1 MTLKTLATLG
11 DWRSLNRLVSDRQNR
26 VKNLLGTTPSG
37 DKVFFTERD
46 RANHTHSIGSTG
58 TGKSKLF
65 ELLIRQDILESDA
78 GLCVLDPHGQ
88 LYDELVLY
96 VSHHHPFLADRL
108 ILFNPAGEDDHLLGF
123 NPIPQT
129 ENFHYALVMLIQG
142 CLKAWGQDDTKNT
155 PRIRRWLYNILYPIV
170 VNKLTIMETV
180 PFLNLHAREEREVLL
195 SEVTDEVV
203 LADWVDYERASP
215 ANKRETLEGA
225 ANRLNLFLQNPI
237 VRNVLGQR
245 EKYLDLRKV
254 MDEGK
259 ILFINLSSGRGG
271 KITDDDKKLLGI
283 MIVNEIFRLAKLRDY
298 NNPNLKPFYF
308 FIDEFATFVT
318 RDVARAIEECRKFKL
333 SMILAHQYLGQL
345 KTEDPYLYYSVMTNC
360 KNKIVFGGLCYED
373 TELMAKELV
382 TGFTDLKAIKH
393 QTERTY
399 FKPVEEFIEVVART
413 TGKTAGT
420 THTQNTDRTTATSS
434 GSGEAQS
441 SSRSRNRRFNYKL
454 WDVLPG
460 DYNLGSGTNWGQTS
474 TTSNGTSE
482 ARREGSSN
490 GTSESHS
497 ESETVTVQPHTRHE
511 EQKEIASTEFWS
523 KDDLVYMAVGQI
535 KNQKTGQATIK
546 IGANPPVQTIINRVE
561 EVFYHPEES
570 PKLIEAFKAQVFL
583 AHSDIYVPVS
593 SLKALPS
600 KAQVIEAE
608 FVETDKEKES
618 PFNG

>member
-1 MTLKTLATLG
+1 LG

-26 VKNLLGTTPSG
+26 IQNILGTTPTG
-37 DKVFFTERD
+37 ERVFLTEKD
-46 RANHTHSIGSTG
+46 REAHLHCLGSTG
-58 TGKSKLF
+58 TGKSYLL
-65 ELLIRQDILESDA
+65 ERLIRQDVLEENA
-78 GLCVLDPHGQ
+78 GCMVLDPHGE
-88 LYDELVLY
+88 LYHNLLLY

-155 PRIRRWLYNILYPIV
+155 PRIRRWLYNIFYPIV
-170 VNKLTIMETV
+170 VNKLTIMETM
-180 PFLNLHAREEREVLL
+180 PFLNLHSREEREVLL
-195 SEVTDEVV
+195 SEVQDEVV

-237 VRNVLGQR
+237 IRNVLGQR
-245 EKYLDLRKV
+245 EKYLDLKKV

-298 NNPNLKPFYF
+298 ADPNLKPFYCY
-308 FIDEFATFVT
+308 IDEFAQFVT
-318 RDVARAIEECRKFKL
+318 KDIARAIEECRKFKL
-333 SMILAHQYLGQL
+333 FMVLAHQYLGQL
-345 KTEDPYLYYSVMTNC
+345 KTEDPYLFYSVLTNC

-373 TELMAKELV
+373 TELMAKELI
-382 TGFTDLKAIKH
+382 TGFADLKAIKH

-413 TGKTAGT
+413 KGSSRGT
-420 THTQNTDRTTATSS
+420 NQTEMEGRSSTTAS
-434 GSGEAQS
+434 GSGNS
-441 SSRSRNRRFNYKL
+441 TSTGHSRNRSRSHEWLNVFPH
-454 WDVLPG
+454 DVNIG
-460 DYNLGSGTNWGQTS
+460 RSRSWGEGTNSFDSQSEGYRKGTS
-474 TTSNGTSE
+474 QGTSE
-482 ARREGSSN
+482 N
-490 GTSESHS
+490 VS
-497 ESETVTVQPHTRHE
+497 ESETVTLQPHTRHE

-523 KDDLVYMAVGQI
+523 KDELLYLAVGAL
-535 KNQKTGQATIK
+535 KNQKTGQATVK
-546 IGANPPVQTIINRVE
+546 IGSNPPLPTIIDRVE

-570 PKLIEAFKAQVFL
+570 PKMIEAFKTRVFAAHPESYFPATANFL
-583 AHSDIYVPVS
+583 A
-593 SLKALPS
+593 LPP
-600 KAQVIEAE
+600 KQNVIEVE
-608 FVETDKEKES
+608 FVEAKKVKES